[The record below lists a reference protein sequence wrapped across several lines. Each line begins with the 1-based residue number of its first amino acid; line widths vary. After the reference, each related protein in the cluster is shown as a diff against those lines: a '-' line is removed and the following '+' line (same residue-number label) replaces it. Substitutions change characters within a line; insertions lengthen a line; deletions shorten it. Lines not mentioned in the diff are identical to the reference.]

1 MIARTLQRL
10 GLAPLPRPAYPSP
23 KVYQP
28 QAEVTPPRETLPK
41 RHHPNL
47 DATAIRV
54 RKASMELDDK
64 GLCFCCEDEAD
75 AWLCDDCAALGC
87 GGGL

>member
-1 MIARTLQRL
+1 MIARTRKLL
-10 GLAPLPRPAYPSP
+10 GLAPLPRPAYRPN
-23 KVYQP
+23 VRQP
-28 QAEVTPPRETLPK
+28 VAEVAPPRETLPK

-75 AWLCDDCAALGC
+75 AWLCADCAERGC